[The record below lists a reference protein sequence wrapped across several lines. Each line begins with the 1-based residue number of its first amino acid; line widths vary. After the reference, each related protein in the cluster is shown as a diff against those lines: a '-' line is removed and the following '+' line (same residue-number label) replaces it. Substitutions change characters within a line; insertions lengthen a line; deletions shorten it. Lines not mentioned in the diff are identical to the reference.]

1 MKRKKYKEYC
11 INSFGDPVYNE
22 EGLGSSYLEWNKYR
36 IFWWDKIWSQRWIF
50 LNCRLSILFVVFV
63 LPFVGTLLFYLR
75 IICRIRQTYANIQG
89 LAAQVGR
96 HNIVLG
102 GIFPAPG
109 SPSQPAQRCGDGGD
123 RVDVNDHL
131 LGSHHCL
138 LGPRLLLGVG
148 CLHYYLGTLRTKS
161 VK

>member
-1 MKRKKYKEYC
+1 M
-11 INSFGDPVYNE
+11 
-22 EGLGSSYLEWNKYR
+22 
-36 IFWWDKIWSQRWIF
+36 
-50 LNCRLSILFVVFV
+50 NCRLSILFVVFV

-123 RVDVNDHL
+123 RVDVDDHL
-131 LGSHHCL
+131 LGSHHRL
-138 LGPRLLLGVG
+138 LGPRLLLEVS